1 MGERVR
7 LETPHPATPAQ
18 VLTVLSN
25 LAEQLAPF
33 DCIACGFPGVVK
45 RGTILTAHNLD
56 PEWIG
61 FDLQMQLE
69 KSFKVPANVANDAAV
84 QGYGAIR
91 GTGLELA
98 ITFGTGL
105 GSSLF
110 VDGTLVPG
118 LELGHHPFRDG
129 KTYEDFLGAAGLKK
143 YGKKR
148 WNKRA
153 KEAIGNFERLFNY
166 DHLYIGGGNN
176 KYIHFDLPDNATLIS
191 NMDGLLGGAALVK
204 RGSVLQP
211 GAADAGNP
219 VSPVKDAGKPRP
231 RTRT

>member
-1 MGERVR
+1 M
-7 LETPHPATPAQ
+7 
-18 VLTVLSN
+18 
-25 LAEQLAPF
+25 APS
-33 DCIACGFPGVVK
+33 
-45 RGTILTAHNLD
+45 TA
-56 PEWIG
+56 PE
-61 FDLQMQLE
+61 
-69 KSFKVPANVANDAAV
+69 S
-84 QGYGAIR
+84 
-91 GTGLELA
+91 ELA

-129 KTYEDFLGAAGLKK
+129 KTYEEFLGAAGLKK

-166 DHLYIGGGNN
+166 DRLYIGGGNN
-176 KYIHFDLPDNATLIS
+176 KFIHFDLPENASLIP

-204 RGSVLQP
+204 RGSVLHIRGRRRLLCP
-211 GAADAGNP
+211 
-219 VSPVKDAGKPRP
+219 
-231 RTRT
+231 